1 MWQPNSIINT
11 VIIVVIALSLS
22 SCDYYAQVPD
32 CRDFFNNNPVNS
44 FSTDNRGLAQD
55 KKTKLLWYRCAAG
68 QSYKNSECKGE
79 ALHLNWEE
87 AMAFAEEFSEKSGKK
102 WRLPSKK
109 ELKSIMLDQCIN
121 PAVDVRVFKDLEVNN
136 FWTSSDSLNS
146 DLFRCSVYTFK
157 GDLFCRQP
165 KTTRLPFLLVGGAK

>member
-1 MWQPNSIINT
+1 MPKIKRQNCYGIW
-11 VIIVVIALSLS
+11 
-22 SCDYYAQVPD
+22 
-32 CRDFFNNNPVNS
+32 
-44 FSTDNRGLAQD
+44 
-55 KKTKLLWYRCAAG
+55 CAAG

-87 AMAFAEEFSEKSGKK
+87 AMAFAEEFSEKSGKQ

-136 FWTSSDSLNS
+136 FGHQ
-146 DLFRCSVYTFK
+146 VI
-157 GDLFCRQP
+157 
-165 KTTRLPFLLVGGAK
+165 V

>member
-1 MWQPNSIINT
+1 MWRSNSTIKT
-11 VIIVVIALSLS
+11 IAICALALHTS
-22 SCDYYAQVPD
+22 SCDYYAQLANCDDYFKNKPAY
-32 CRDFFNNNPVNS
+32 S

-55 KKTKLLWYRCAAG
+55 KDTGLLWYRCAGG

-79 ALHLNWEE
+79 ALHLNWDE

-109 ELKSIMLDQCIN
+109 ELKSIMVDQCIN
-121 PAVDVRVFKDLEVNN
+121 PAVDVRVFKGLEVNN

-146 DLFRCSVYTFK
+146 DLFRCSVYNFK

-165 KTTRLPFLLVGGAK
+165 KTTKLPFLLVRKVK

>member
-1 MWQPNSIINT
+1 MHKYQTAGI
-11 VIIVVIALSLS
+11 
-22 SCDYYAQVPD
+22 
-32 CRDFFNNNPVNS
+32 FNNNPVNS

-68 QSYKNSECKGE
+68 QSYKKFECKGE

-87 AMAFAEEFSEKSGKK
+87 AMAFAEEFSEKSGKQ

>member
-1 MWQPNSIINT
+1 MWQSNSIINA
-11 VIIVVIALSLS
+11 VIIFVVALSLS

-79 ALHLNWEE
+79 ALHLNWDA
-87 AMAFAEEFSEKSGKK
+87 AMAFAIEFSEKSGKK

-109 ELKSIMLDQCIN
+109 ELKSIMVNQCIN
-121 PAVDVRVFKDLEVNN
+121 PAVDVRVFKELEVNN

-146 DLFRCSVYTFK
+146 DLFRCSVYNFK

-165 KTTRLPFLLVGGAK
+165 RAAKLPFLLVGGDK